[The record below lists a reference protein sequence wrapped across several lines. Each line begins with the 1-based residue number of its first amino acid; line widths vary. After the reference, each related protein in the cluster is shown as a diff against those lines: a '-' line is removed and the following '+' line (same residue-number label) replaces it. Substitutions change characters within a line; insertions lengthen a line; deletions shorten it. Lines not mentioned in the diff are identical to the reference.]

1 MTRISDMNQWSHV
14 RILVP
19 FDRLGID
26 SIAAKFLNLKNDP
39 SLTQP
44 RLLLALML
52 PNSTN
57 QLISINS
64 ISNLRNQAHASMTE
78 HKILNVECH

>member
-52 PNSTN
+52 PN
-57 QLISINS
+57 
-64 ISNLRNQAHASMTE
+64 
-78 HKILNVECH
+78 

>member
-52 PNSTN
+52 PNWSLN
-57 QLISINS
+57 SVRLIGEPNS
-64 ISNLRNQAHASMTE
+64 AKPN
-78 HKILNVECH
+78 